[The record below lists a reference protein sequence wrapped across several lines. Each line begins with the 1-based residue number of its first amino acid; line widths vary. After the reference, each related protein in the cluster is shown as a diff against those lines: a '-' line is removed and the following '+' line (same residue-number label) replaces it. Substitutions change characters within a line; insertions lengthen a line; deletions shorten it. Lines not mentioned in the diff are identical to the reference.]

1 MYILI
6 FYALCVTLI
15 LFGFYHYITVK
26 KEYEED
32 PYKKYDILSD
42 LFSVNNIVIFTII
55 YSISFAL
62 IYFSF
67 DDKADILSMIG
78 VTDNDYS
85 KLNNIAKT
93 TLINPNILKN
103 TTEPMSAGFEP
114 YNSSGGSIDSS
125 DSSDSGNSSD
135 SSDSDNTSVSSN
147 DSD

>member
-1 MYILI
+1 
-6 FYALCVTLI
+6 

-55 YSISFAL
+55 YSVSFAL

-67 DDKADILSMIG
+67 DDKTDILSMIG
-78 VTDNDYS
+78 VIDNDYS

-125 DSSDSGNSSD
+125 DSDNSSN
-135 SSDSDNTSVSSN
+135 SDNTSVSSN

>member
-15 LFGFYHYITVK
+15 LFGFYHYITIK
-26 KEYEED
+26 KEYEEN
-32 PYKKYDILSD
+32 PYKKYDVLSD

-55 YSISFAL
+55 YSISFVL

-103 TTEPMSAGFEP
+103 TPEPMSAGFEP
-114 YNSSGGSIDSS
+114 YNSSGGSIES
-125 DSSDSGNSSD
+125 DSEYTSD
-135 SSDSDNTSVSSN
+135 DNTSKSSK